1 MIPTDLLE
9 RCRGVKILLVL
20 IGNSEV
26 EGIMV
31 DFDSACNIVL
41 RDATSFRTL
50 KAAQPGEKDSRE
62 TTGEFSSMFVPNHA
76 VQFIVP
82 GGAQPGQI
90 VTTVAEKKL

>member
-9 RCRGVKILLVL
+9 RCRGVKLLLVL
-20 IGNSEV
+20 HGNSEV
-26 EGIMV
+26 EGIMT
-31 DFDSACNIVL
+31 DFDSASNIVL

-50 KAAQPGEKDSRE
+50 KAKQPGEKDTRE
-62 TTGEFSSMFVPNHA
+62 TTGEFTMMFVPNHSI
-76 VQFIVP
+76 QFVIP